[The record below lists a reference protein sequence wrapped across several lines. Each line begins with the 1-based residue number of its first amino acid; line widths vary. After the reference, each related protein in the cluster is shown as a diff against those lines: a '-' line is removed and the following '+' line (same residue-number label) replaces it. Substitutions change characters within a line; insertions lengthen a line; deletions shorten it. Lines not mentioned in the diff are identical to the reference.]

1 MLSGSA
7 VWLISRCRCEVDDE
21 REREP
26 RRRCTGEALGDKG
39 LLTGE
44 ATAPAG
50 ATVFTSDPDAATDCP
65 TGEAE

>member
-7 VWLISRCRCEVDDE
+7 VWLINRCCEVDDE
-21 REREP
+21 CEREP
-26 RRRCTGEALGDKG
+26 WWPCTGEVLGDEG

-44 ATAPAG
+44 GTAPAG
-50 ATVFTSDPDAATDCP
+50 ATVSTSDPEAATDCP